1 MKKFL
6 FFCSFLFGTSVS
18 LFAQWNPL
26 SVGSTQELYGIQ
38 YNSPPLIYVT
48 GVDGLIKSTD
58 NGSTWNTFPLLD
70 VGGSPILASILYD
83 VHFFDAFTG
92 VATGLM
98 VSGNNEVILRTTN
111 GGVNWSTVSLYGGG
125 AWPRNLNDIN
135 FPSATNGFAVGTNGR
150 ILRTF
155 NAGATWSSSPSGT
168 TQALTSVCFTSTST
182 GFAVGNNI
190 ILKTINGGTS
200 WTQTSIAST
209 SFKSVYFPTV
219 TTGYAVAD
227 NSKIYKT
234 TNSGASWSLVPVYG
248 TYSFTDVFFTA
259 QDTGY
264 ATSGNVVLKTNNGGT
279 LWEEQIVS
287 SAVVHNGIAFQNSTD
302 GILVGKNGNAYKTTN
317 SGGVSGPIASF
328 STSTS
333 TFCKDSLFSFIN
345 NGPVGYSYQWFFNGV
360 LFSSAYNPSFSFTN
374 GGQTDTISLVAF
386 NGSLYDTVYQYP
398 YVQPALNFT
407 MSTAVVNDS
416 ICPGTS
422 ATLQVASSIVGV
434 TYKLRNGTT
443 QIGVTQNG
451 TGGTLSFSTGTVA
464 STTTFNILG
473 TKTNVCGT
481 YQQVNYDT
489 VYVIP
494 NNNLLPVS
502 ATSTIVCKNSST
514 TITVGSSN
522 VGTMYQLKV
531 GAVNIGPAL
540 MGNGSTISF
549 PSGNLLSTTTFS
561 IQATSYLGCVSLLT
575 NTITIAV
582 EVPLAYFT
590 VGSYNVG
597 IGELVNCFNTSVNP
611 GGTYSWDFGVGASIP
626 SSTLMSPVAFSYSS
640 LGIKVIKLIAVGPNG
655 CLDTAQINVNVI
667 NYDTTGSCYISQMNC
682 IPSMPVQLHAVE
694 NDSAGNFYCFG
705 DYYGGNL
712 NLFSP
717 NNTDT
722 IKLLPGDNIFV
733 SKSNKFGVLQWAL
746 NSSGAGTAAAKA
758 IHVDGQGNVFVLGYT
773 QWGPASFNSIDNSTV
788 VAVPVDNKFLCKY
801 DKNGILKFVKYFN
814 LVFSERVGYSVKTDS
829 SGNIY
834 LSAQRSFY
842 KLDPGGNILWSKTLD
857 YYGDATV
864 DPNGDSYIVSENG
877 LVVQKFNPMGVL
889 IWQTPFIQVAPPA
902 SYPKVW
908 SKILKKDEAGNIYVF
923 GNFQQNFI
931 FNGDTLYNANPVSG
945 PVQYDVFIA
954 KFSPGGVPLGIL
966 QGEASF
972 NSYISGAA
980 VKNGHAYLLGSAR
993 PGLGDTISFAGIPAL
1008 STATISSV
1016 YSNLFLLQT
1025 DTLLRPQHLVKLVG
1039 DMLGDDDFNDA
1050 LSIDSNENIYISS
1063 TYSYDFTLAQTF
1075 VGLGGGCCNPGAFA
1089 AKLDTNCIF
1098 VDYTNVWP
1106 GDANNDSVANNFDL
1120 LPIGLHYS
1128 QTGSPRSTISNS
1140 WQAYPSAEWGTTQS
1154 NGSDINHADCN
1165 GDGIINANDTLAVN
1179 LNFASIHAFAPEPSN
1194 DARLLSPP
1202 MYFSTTSS
1210 SYLPGDWVNVDV
1222 MLGTSALPVEN
1233 LYGIAF
1239 NINYDASMVQPG
1251 TESLN
1256 YPASWFASPGLDG
1269 IKLSKIVPLAN
1280 TAYGAET
1287 RIDHVNTDGF
1297 GKIATFRFQA
1307 LSTISATTPMYFS
1320 YSGYTANDSA
1330 GANVLLSLETDT
1342 IYIVPLAT
1350 ALNDTENINGIDVY
1364 PNPYS
1369 GSTNIYY
1376 SLVRNS
1382 NVAIEIY
1389 NTIGQKIE
1397 TIVDG
1402 KQSAGEY
1409 KYTFSAKENGYD
1421 AGIYFV
1427 KFMIDGKTTMKR
1439 IIEVK

>member
-1 MKKFL
+1 MKKNLIVCYFFFL
-6 FFCSFLFGTSVS
+6 SSVS
-18 LFAQWNPL
+18 LIAQWNPL
-26 SVGSTQELYGIQ
+26 SVGSAQELYGIQ
-38 YNSPPLIYVT
+38 YNSPPFIYVT
-48 GVDGLIKSTD
+48 GVDGLIKSAD

-168 TQALTSVCFTSTST
+168 TQALTSVYFTSTST
-182 GFAVGNNI
+182 GFAVGNNV

-209 SFKSVYFPTV
+209 SFKSVYFPT
-219 TTGYAVAD
+219 TSTGYAVAD

-234 TNSGASWSLVPVYG
+234 TNSGVSWSLVPVYG

-264 ATSGNVVLKTNNGGT
+264 VTSGNVVLKTNNGGT

-333 TFCKDSLFSFIN
+333 TFCKDSIFSFIN
-345 NGPVGYSYQWFFNGV
+345 NGPVSYTYQWFLNGTF
-360 LFSSAYNPSFSFTN
+360 FSSAYNPSYSFAN
-374 GGQTDTISLVAF
+374 GNQTDTISLVAF
-386 NGSLYDTVYQYP
+386 NGLLYDTAFQYP

-416 ICPGTS
+416 ICPGAS

-451 TGGTLSFSTGTVA
+451 TGGTLSFSTGAVA
-464 STTTFNILG
+464 STTAFNILG

-502 ATSTIVCKNSST
+502 ATATIICKNNST

-561 IQATSYLGCVSLLT
+561 IQATSPLGCVSLLT
-575 NTITIAV
+575 NTITITV
-582 EVPLAYFT
+582 ELPQAYFT

-597 IGELVNCFNTSVNP
+597 IGELVDCFNSSVNS
-611 GGTYSWDFGVGASIP
+611 GGTYSWNFGAGASIL
-626 SSTLMSPVAFSYSS
+626 SSALMMPVPFSYSS
-640 LGIKVIKLIAVGPNG
+640 LGNKTIRLIAISPNG
-655 CLDTAQINVNVI
+655 CADTAQVNVNVI
-667 NYDTTGSCYISQMNC
+667 NYDITASCYISQMNS
-682 IPSMPVQLHAVE
+682 IPNGPVQSHSIAV
-694 NDSAGNFYCFG
+694 DTSGNWYCFG
-705 DYYGGNL
+705 NGGPYL

-717 NNTDT
+717 SVNDT
-722 IKLLPGDNIFV
+722 IKTIGGTSGDIFI
-733 SKSNKFGVLQWAL
+733 SKYNKHGIVQWAL
-746 NSSGAGTAAAKA
+746 NSSGSGEESARA
-758 IHVDGQGNVFVLGYT
+758 ICVDKQGNIFVLGYT
-773 QWGPASFNSIDNSTV
+773 QWGPGQFNSTDGSISL
-788 VAVPVDNKFLCKY
+788 AVPIDRIFLCKY
-801 DKNGILKFVKYFN
+801 DKNGVLKMAKH
-814 LVFSERVGYSVKTDS
+814 FSRWYYDKVGYSITTDS
-829 SGNIY
+829 IGNIY
-834 LSAQRSFY
+834 FSTERNFY
-842 KLDPGGNILWSKTLD
+842 KLDANGNTLWSKTID
-857 YYGDATV
+857 YYADAMV
-864 DPNGDSYIVSENG
+864 DPNGDSYIVSEAG
-877 LVVQKFNPMGVL
+877 LVLQKFNPMGVL
-889 IWQTPFIQVAPPA
+889 IWQTPSVAFMPPA
-902 SYPKVW
+902 VVARAYA
-908 SKILKKDEAGNIYVF
+908 KIIKKDEAGNIYVF
-923 GNFQQNFI
+923 GLFQENFI
-931 FNGDTLYNANPVSG
+931 FNGDTLFNANPLSG
-945 PVQYDVFIA
+945 PVQHDVFIS
-954 KFSPGGVPLGIL
+954 KFSPAGLPLGIL
-966 QGEASF
+966 QGKSSF
-972 NSYISGAA
+972 NAYISGAGL
-980 VKNGHAYLLGSAR
+980 KNGRGYLLGTNDS
-993 PGLGDTISFAGIPAL
+993 GLGDSLSFGNLAAIN
-1008 STATISSV
+1008 SSN
-1016 YSNLFLLQT
+1016 SSLFLLQF
-1025 DTLLRPQHLVKLVG
+1025 DTLLRPRHLVELI
-1039 DMLGDDDFNDA
+1039 DQLAIGDDNFSDGLAIDA
-1050 LSIDSNENIYISS
+1050 NENLLITSVYRS
-1063 TYSYDFTLAQTF
+1063 DFTLAQIP
-1075 VGLGGGCCNPGAFA
+1075 VMQIGCCNVSAFT

-1098 VDYTNVWP
+1098 VNYVSVWP

-1140 WQAYPSAEWGTTQS
+1140 WQAYPSEEWGATQS

-1179 LNFASIHAFAPEPSN
+1179 LNFASIHAFAPDPTN
-1194 DARLLSPP
+1194 DERLLSPP

-1210 SYLPGDWVNVDV
+1210 TYLPGDWVNVDV
-1222 MLGTSALPVEN
+1222 MLGTSALPVED

-1297 GKIATFRFQA
+1297 GKIATFRFQT

-1330 GANVLLSLETDT
+1330 GANVLFSLLTDS
-1342 IYIVPLAT
+1342 ILIVPLAT

-1402 KQSAGEY
+1402 KQLAGEY

-1427 KFMIDGKTTMKR
+1427 KFMIDGKSTMKK